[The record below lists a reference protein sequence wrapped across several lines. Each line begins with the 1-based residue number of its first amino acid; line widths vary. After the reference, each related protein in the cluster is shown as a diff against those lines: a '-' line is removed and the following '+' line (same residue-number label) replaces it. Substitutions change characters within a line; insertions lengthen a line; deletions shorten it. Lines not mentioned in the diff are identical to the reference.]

1 MYKDHGDGVAAGMCR
16 GKYVSHRALKVHRD
30 LNELGRG
37 EKQALGKEGDAL
49 YIFSFV
55 KRSGR
60 WSPGWQP
67 AAEAAVIPT
76 V

>member
-37 EKQALGKEGDAL
+37 EKQALGKEGDV
-49 YIFSFV
+49 FS
-55 KRSGR
+55 
-60 WSPGWQP
+60 
-67 AAEAAVIPT
+67 
-76 V
+76 